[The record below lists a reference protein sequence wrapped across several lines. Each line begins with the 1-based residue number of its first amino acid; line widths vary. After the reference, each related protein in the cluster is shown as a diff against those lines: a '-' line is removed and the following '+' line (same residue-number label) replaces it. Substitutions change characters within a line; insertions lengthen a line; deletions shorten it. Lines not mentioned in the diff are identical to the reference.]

1 MTLLEFLGQGGNF
14 PWLVVVVLIV
24 LLIYMARRVSVLQK
38 RLDALQEKL
47 HGAGARAPCSF
58 GAGPNAV
65 PNSVIAAICAA
76 VDQYRMENA

>member
-24 LLIYMARRVSVLQK
+24 ILIYMASRVSVLEK
-38 RLDALQEKL
+38 RIAALQEKL
-47 HGAGARAPCSF
+47 NGAGERIPRSL
-58 GAGPNAV
+58 GESPNAV
-65 PNSVIAAICAA
+65 PNAVIAAICAA